1 MTVRWVLLAL
11 GVTLL
16 VLPSANYHVF
26 GGLPLSRVPEFIAFV
41 LVLPLFCARGVRRL
55 CGRALCR
62 GPAWLGRLLL
72 AAMAL
77 AVVAKVAMLASGTHD
92 GFLGCY
98 RFPVASPP
106 AALACEK
113 SYEDP
118 FFRFGVTRVDHTVDF
133 SGGNWDLSF
142 INSLRFNI
150 YPWVRGNVLRD
161 RLPLAVTWE
170 GIIEGADPRLVRIVY
185 VGEGTAGF
193 GPLVVSLPPQYRTA
207 AAVTVP
213 VPPGR
218 HRVRIDYKFDDG
230 YRVGDGAFPGPY
242 AVFGILDAAGHPL
255 RARPPGWAWLV
266 LANVI
271 DGVIAVL
278 LVALLVLYVRVLK
291 GYTVIVGA
299 LGLVAALAWMVSR
312 EVVAQ
317 VVVPEALL
325 LVVASFLVLA
335 FTRRHRSRHVIAAYF
350 GCFAASVLRA
360 RLDFG
365 ALGAVLYQ
373 PAGDDWLT
381 YESFARS
388 ILESWSLE
396 AGEPVFYYQ
405 PLFRYLRFVE
415 HFVIGDGDALI
426 AVCALALLNFALFWL
441 IGFVWPRSRS
451 IRARVVVVA
460 SALLLAIVLNSDSVV
475 GLLNVGASEYPTW
488 IALLFGVPMLVR
500 SERPRHLV
508 LGTLL
513 AVGSLLMR
521 LNQRAGLAG
530 PAGAR
535 AAARGGAAAG
545 HRHGGHRARRSGP
558 SGRSQRLL
566 RRAARADHDERSDSD
581 QPRPTAPNRVP
592 GGLRPWGARRGE
604 PAGPQSILPGTP
616 SPRSALARV
625 PRIAAGLGRL
635 GRGASRITEGAFA
648 CEPRAHRGADGLSGC
663 APLLPGR
670 SVLPAPH
677 RHRPRGDGGSVLC
690 RGDDEGR
697 PRRRRAPAGG
707 SVGMS

>member
-1 MTVRWVLLAL
+1 
-11 GVTLL
+11 
-16 VLPSANYHVF
+16 
-26 GGLPLSRVPEFIAFV
+26 
-41 LVLPLFCARGVRRL
+41 
-55 CGRALCR
+55 
-62 GPAWLGRLLL
+62 
-72 AAMAL
+72 MAL

-98 RFPVASPP
+98 RSPVASPP

-113 SYEDP
+113 SYENP

-170 GIIEGADPRLVRIVY
+170 GIIEGSDPRMVRIVY

-213 VPPGR
+213 VPSGR

-521 LNQRAGLAG
+521 LNQAPGWLALLALALLRAGGRRRAIVMGVIVLAG
-530 PAGAR
+530 VALPAAHNAYYGGRLVLTTTSGQIPTNLVLPPRTVFQAAYDRGAR
-535 AAARGGAAAG
+535 AAVSRQVRSLFFLEPHPRGALWLGFHGLQLVWVVSAVALLASPKERSLVSLGLIAVPMVFLAVHLFYQVGVYYPRHIVIGHVAMGVACCVAGMTRGG
-545 HRHGGHRARRSGP
+545 
-558 SGRSQRLL
+558 GR
-566 RRAARADHDERSDSD
+566 
-581 QPRPTAPNRVP
+581 
-592 GGLRPWGARRGE
+592 
-604 PAGPQSILPGTP
+604 
-616 SPRSALARV
+616 
-625 PRIAAGLGRL
+625 
-635 GRGASRITEGAFA
+635 GRGAGERPPAV
-648 CEPRAHRGADGLSGC
+648 RSG
-663 APLLPGR
+663 
-670 SVLPAPH
+670 
-677 RHRPRGDGGSVLC
+677 
-690 RGDDEGR
+690 
-697 PRRRRAPAGG
+697 
-707 SVGMS
+707 